1 MKCKWKDCSN
11 DARAKSLY
19 CGGTCK
25 KRDSRASG
33 TNVPVEVGQEQVGQP
48 SGTKSDK
55 PEQLP
60 NGLPDNCKLSTASLE
75 HYQANPDKYIKR
87 LEPDKQESER
97 ITCEEYM
104 SRPPVDVSK
113 LSNAEL
119 QRELKYNPGANWS
132 APPEYAEVMRRKATA

>member
-75 HYQANPDKYIKR
+75 HYLANPDKYVKR
-87 LEPDKQESER
+87 LEPDKMNWGDRMTSPELAAAGFKCNRVTIPGDWDYDGVSAKQE
-97 ITCEEYM
+97 
-104 SRPPVDVSK
+104 
-113 LSNAEL
+113 EL
-119 QRELKYNPGANWS
+119 PADLR
-132 APPEYAEVMRRKATA
+132 VTV